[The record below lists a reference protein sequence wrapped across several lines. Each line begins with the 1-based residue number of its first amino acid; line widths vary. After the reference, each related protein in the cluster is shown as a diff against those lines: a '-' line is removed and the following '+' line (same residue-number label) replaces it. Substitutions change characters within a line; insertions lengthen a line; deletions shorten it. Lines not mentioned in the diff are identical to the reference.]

1 MKRTRLFL
9 LAMFVVS
16 LAIGL
21 SAAPKDATLEG
32 TLVDS
37 KCYLADNSLTGNDHG
52 AMKNC
57 GTICLKGG
65 SPGGLLTK
73 DKKFYAI
80 IAPATALADHVGH
93 TVRVTGSIHNGSV
106 LAKKLEVQKAGK
118 WEEVKLGVM
127 M

>member
-1 MKRTRLFL
+1 MKKTRLL
-9 LAMFVVS
+9 LLMAFVIT
-16 LAIGL
+16 IGL
-21 SAAPKDATLEG
+21 GAAEKDATLEG

-93 TVRVTGSIHNGSV
+93 TVRVTGSTAYDLFARVAVPAEPLVHILKGS
-106 LAKKLEVQKAGK
+106 A
-118 WEEVKLGVM
+118 
-127 M
+127 